1 MRKHMSPL
9 VKVKPSPLHGKGVFA
24 TQNISKGEVIVERE
38 PKLIAQQIQDIFK
51 KDYKEMIIKAKN
63 ELNWSTEK
71 EKLKTKKK
79 KSSITFFKVNLGFV
93 KIIICADSL
102 NLNK

>member
-1 MRKHMSPL
+1 MSDLPEMKRIVNDYL
-9 VKVKPSPLHGKGVFA
+9 V
-24 TQNISKGEVIVERE
+24 GEVIVERE

-71 EKLKTKKK
+71 EKLKTIFHLI
-79 KSSITFFKVNLGFV
+79 S
-93 KIIICADSL
+93 
-102 NLNK
+102 